1 MSSPISFETY
11 RVTKQWTV
19 DDFKNRA
26 HHLATNQ
33 IYVLNDAEKK
43 SLLKVLS
50 DHSFVPLSVPK
61 FKETLKDVRNEQAA
75 RELTNMYLDYY
86 MEYFQY
92 KQLARQKI
100 DELKKSLGKVLKK
113 TTSKTPSGKTTD
125 DKKAGKTTSGK
136 KAGKKVGKKTK
147 RSKSKTK
154 TKK

>member
-19 DDFKNRA
+19 DDFKTRA

-61 FKETLKDVRNEQAA
+61 FKETLKDVSNEQAA

-100 DELKKSLGKVLKK
+100 AELKKSLKMTTKK
-113 TTSKTPSGKTTD
+113 STV
-125 DKKAGKTTSGK
+125 KKA
-136 KAGKKVGKKTK
+136 K

-154 TKK
+154 TKTKK

>member
-1 MSSPISFETY
+1 MSSPINFDTY

-33 IYVLNDAEKK
+33 IYVLSDAEKK

-100 DELKKSLGKVLKK
+100 DELKKSLKMATKK
-113 TTSKTPSGKTTD
+113 STV
-125 DKKAGKTTSGK
+125 KKATVK
-136 KAGKKVGKKTK
+136 KATVKKAK
-147 RSKSKTK
+147 RSKSKSK

>member
-19 DDFKNRA
+19 DDFKTRA

-100 DELKKSLGKVLKK
+100 DELKKSLKMTTKK
-113 TTSKTPSGKTTD
+113 STV
-125 DKKAGKTTSGK
+125 KKA
-136 KAGKKVGKKTK
+136 K

-154 TKK
+154 TKTKK

>member
-1 MSSPISFETY
+1 MSSPINFDTY
-11 RVTKQWTV
+11 RVTKQWTM

-33 IYVLNDAEKK
+33 IYVLSDTEKK

-100 DELKKSLGKVLKK
+100 DELKKSLKMATKK
-113 TTSKTPSGKTTD
+113 STM
-125 DKKAGKTTSGK
+125 KKANVK
-136 KAGKKVGKKTK
+136 KAK

-154 TKK
+154 K

>member
-33 IYVLNDAEKK
+33 IYVLSDAEKK

-61 FKETLKDVRNEQAA
+61 FKETLKDVRNEQAS

-113 TTSKTPSGKTTD
+113 STVKTT
-125 DKKAGKTTSGK
+125 AGK
-136 KAGKKVGKKTK
+136 KATVKKTNVKKAK
-147 RSKSKTK
+147 RSKSKS
-154 TKK
+154 KK

>member
-1 MSSPISFETY
+1 MSSPINFETY

-33 IYVLNDAEKK
+33 IYVLSDAEKK

-75 RELTNMYLDYY
+75 RELTNMYVDYY

-100 DELKKSLGKVLKK
+100 DELKKTLGKALKKSTVK
-113 TTSKTPSGKTTD
+113 TTSS
-125 DKKAGKTTSGK
+125 K
-136 KAGKKVGKKTK
+136 KAGKKVSKKTK

-154 TKK
+154 TK

>member
-19 DDFKNRA
+19 DDFKTRA

-33 IYVLNDAEKK
+33 IYVLSDAEKK

-100 DELKKSLGKVLKK
+100 DELKKPTKK
-113 TTSKTPSGKTTD
+113 QPT
-125 DKKAGKTTSGK
+125 KKPT
-136 KAGKKVGKKTK
+136 KKTK
-147 RSKSKTK
+147 RAKSKSKK
-154 TKK
+154 

>member
-33 IYVLNDAEKK
+33 IYVLSDAEKK

-100 DELKKSLGKVLKK
+100 DELKKSIKMTTKK
-113 TTSKTPSGKTTD
+113 STV
-125 DKKAGKTTSGK
+125 KTTSGK
-136 KAGKKVGKKTK
+136 TTAGKKVSKKTK

-154 TKK
+154 TKTK

>member
-1 MSSPISFETY
+1 MSSPISFDTY

-26 HHLATNQ
+26 HNLATNQ
-33 IYVLNDAEKK
+33 IYVLSDAEKK

-113 TTSKTPSGKTTD
+113 TT
-125 DKKAGKTTSGK
+125 GK
-136 KAGKKVGKKTK
+136 KATVKKTNVKKAK
-147 RSKSKTK
+147 RSKSKS
-154 TKK
+154 KK

>member
-1 MSSPISFETY
+1 MSSPINFETY

-50 DHSFVPLSVPK
+50 DHSFMPLSVPK

-100 DELKKSLGKVLKK
+100 DELKKTLGKALKKSTVKKATVKKATVKKATVKK
-113 TTSKTPSGKTTD
+113 TTVKNKTV
-125 DKKAGKTTSGK
+125 KKA
-136 KAGKKVGKKTK
+136 K
-147 RSKSKTK
+147 RSKSKK
-154 TKK
+154 